1 MLIQLGLVSEAPEIT
16 FSELTQASAAVQK
29 QISRD
34 FTPIWDVD
42 ATLDAFATL
51 PDVPVGY
58 WPIIVRNDIGRPGV
72 AGIHLDKD
80 NQPLAL
86 VQFTNRWQL
95 TVSHEVLEM
104 LADPFGNRLI
114 AGKSIHPEQGRVEY
128 LVEVCDPSEDIQFGY
143 PVNGVTVSD
152 FYTPNFFDP
161 VTSQGT
167 RYSFTAAIP
176 SPRTVL
182 ENGYLSWHDPV
193 TDHWWQQ
200 TFFDATKTFRDL
212 GIIPQTT
219 ESLREQ
225 VDRRTPRPEAIKG
238 LPTDNKFLLA
248 AAASVKT
255 VRRSTSAKAD
265 AWHAQIEMLKER
277 YQSVATGFSTGA

>member
-1 MLIQLGLVSEAPEIT
+1 MLIQLGLVSEAPEIN
-16 FSELTQASAAVQK
+16 FSDLTQASAAVQK

-34 FTPIWDVD
+34 FTPIWNVD
-42 ATLDAFATL
+42 ATLDAFAAL
-51 PDVPVGY
+51 EDVPVGY
-58 WPIIVRNDIGRPGV
+58 WPIIVRNDIGQPGA

-80 NQPLAL
+80 GQPFAL
-86 VQFTNRWQL
+86 VQVTNRWQL

-104 LADPFGNRLI
+104 LADPFGSRLV
-114 AGKSIHPEQGRVEY
+114 AGKSIHPDQGRVEY

-143 PVNGVTVSD
+143 SVNGITVSD
-152 FYTPNFFDP
+152 FYTPSFFDP
-161 VTSQGT
+161 VTSAGT

-200 TFFDATKTFRDL
+200 TFFDGTKTFRDL
-212 GIIPQTT
+212 GVIPKGA

-225 VDRRTPRPEAIKG
+225 IDRLTPRPEVITG
-238 LPTDNKFLLA
+238 LPAENPFLLA
-248 AAASVKT
+248 AAASVRT

-265 AWHAQIEMLKER
+265 AWHAQIEVLKKK
-277 YQSVATGFSTGA
+277 YQPGATGSAARA

>member
-1 MLIQLGLVSEAPEIT
+1 MLMQLGLVSEAPEIT

-34 FTPIWDVD
+34 FTPIWNLN

-51 PDVPVGY
+51 ADVPVGY

-114 AGKSIHPEQGRVEY
+114 AGKSIHPDQGRVEY

-200 TFFDATKTFRDL
+200 TFFDGTKTFSDL
-212 GIIPQTT
+212 GIIPQTA

-265 AWHAQIEMLKER
+265 SWHAQIQMLKER
-277 YQSVATGFSTGA
+277 YQSVATGFSAGA